1 MIPRVFA
8 LLGRPSRQGLEA
20 IALPTIAFACVTALL
35 GIVLGGAQSFWGY
48 RDELAGLY
56 QGFAV
61 IALVLLTVPLVSLGA
76 AAARLSARR
85 RDDRLAT
92 LRLLGASAGSTALL
106 AILEAAV
113 VAFAG
118 AIAGALIALAA
129 TPLVGL
135 IHFRGGPLGTAA
147 VALPWWGYTAIVA
160 GITLIATASAAAS
173 LRRVIISPLG
183 VALKQSA
190 PRIPWIPALIAVV
203 AIALSGGIMGN
214 LGGLGGAAAI
224 IAGVGVALTV
234 TLFAIDVIGAWFVGV
249 LARRQAKRAGRPDQL
264 LAARAVLESP
274 RAAWRQVSGVAMS
287 SFMAVF
293 AGSGVAMLG
302 VMESGDQLSGAEA
315 FLVGD
320 IRTGL
325 IITII
330 GTFIMVACAV
340 GVSQAAQILD
350 RRDIHR
356 SLDVIGT
363 PIETRDRAR
372 RGATML
378 PLLLASLG
386 SAAIAAF
393 LLFPVVGGALIL
405 APLSLGVILATLAA
419 GIGIVVL
426 ALVATRPLL
435 RASARAA

>member
-1 MIPRVFA
+1 MILRVFS
-8 LLGRPSRQGLEA
+8 LLGRPSRQGLA
-20 IALPTIAFACVTALL
+20 TVALPAIAFACVTALL
-35 GIVLGGAQSFWGY
+35 AIVLGGAQSFWGY
-48 RDELAGLY
+48 ADEMAAFY
-56 QGFAV
+56 QGCAV

-92 LRLLGASAGSTALL
+92 LRLLGANAGTTAAL
-106 AILEAAV
+106 AILEAAS
-113 VAFAG
+113 VAFVG
-118 AIAGALIALAA
+118 AVVGALGALAA
-129 TPLVGL
+129 SPLVGL
-135 IHFRGGPLGTAA
+135 IHFRGRALGTAA
-147 VALPWWGYTAIVA
+147 VVLPSWAYLAIVA
-160 GITLIATASAAAS
+160 GVALIATASATAS

-190 PRIPWIPALIAVV
+190 PRIPWLPAVIAIV
-203 AIALSGGIMGN
+203 AVMLSSALMGN

-234 TLFAIDVIGAWFVGV
+234 TLFAIDVIGAWFVGI
-249 LARRQAKRAGRPDQL
+249 LARRRARRAQRPDQL
-264 LAARAVLESP
+264 LAARSVLESP
-274 RAAWRQVSGVAMS
+274 RAAWRQVSGVAMA

-293 AGSGVAMLG
+293 AGSGVALLG
-302 VMESGDQLSGAEA
+302 AMESSDQLSGSEA
-315 FLVGD
+315 YLVGD

-325 IITII
+325 IVTII

-350 RRDIHR
+350 RRDILR

-363 PIETRDRAR
+363 PIEVQDRAR

-393 LLFPVVGGALIL
+393 VIFPLVGGALIF

-426 ALVATRPLL
+426 ALAATRPLL
-435 RASARAA
+435 RAAAAG